1 MKSTDRSQEA
11 SVFSGDPA
19 LCREPALSLISQLQP
34 AVGGPRKGEKVQAI
48 HPLYVFNYWAKALAP
63 ALTSLAKSRLFH
75 VCECKILVKG
85 LLICVSPWAQ
95 FPAPGEKKRK
105 DKTG

>member
-19 LCREPALSLISQLQP
+19 LCREQAMSLISQLQP
-34 AVGGPRKGEKVQAI
+34 AVGTKERGEGSSRSF
-48 HPLYVFNYWAKALAP
+48 YVFNYSAKAVAP
-63 ALTSLAKSRLFH
+63 ALTALAKSRLFH

-85 LLICVSPWAQ
+85 LVI
-95 FPAPGEKKRK
+95 
-105 DKTG
+105 